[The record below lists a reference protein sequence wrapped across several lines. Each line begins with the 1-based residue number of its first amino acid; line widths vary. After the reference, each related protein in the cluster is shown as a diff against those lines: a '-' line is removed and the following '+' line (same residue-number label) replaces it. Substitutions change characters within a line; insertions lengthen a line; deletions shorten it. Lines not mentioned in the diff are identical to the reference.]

1 MSDGRRWLGCE
12 DGSRVG
18 LVLSGGGAR
27 GAFQVGVWKTLL
39 EDPRGLCRTPEV
51 VSGTS
56 CGAINAALIAA
67 GLGPDE
73 MLAFWLAV
81 SEDPPVVANET
92 FFSSLAAAVTR
103 RLLVAPID
111 RETKSRSR
119 RILGALLRRHSLHR
133 VGGWDALAAAYAM
146 TGRYDAVSSLLQEIP
161 TTFLFDL
168 SPVKAALRRAIG
180 GTEIRHS
187 PVRLAINTV
196 DVATG
201 RVVRIVNFRPEKGP
215 RSSTKHYR
223 YEPAISLDMIM
234 ASAAIPLLFN
244 GFEVGGRAMWDGG
257 LLVNSPLA
265 PAVSL
270 GAKRIVPVL
279 VTARPDPAG
288 SPEPTFG
295 WALER
300 VVDTFLENAY
310 SSDRKLLLDRNELAL
325 RLPEENLT
333 RVELARPIRP
343 IQGTLVHVGSYLYF
357 ERRALLAMHA
367 AGQEAA
373 RRWLDAGP
381 ELDSRRR
388 SEA

>member
-1 MSDGRRWLGCE
+1 MTDGRRWLGPE
-12 DGSRVG
+12 DGSLVG

-73 MLAFWLAV
+73 MLAFWLGVAE
-81 SEDPPVVANET
+81 SPPVVANET
-92 FFSSLAAAVTR
+92 FFSALRAAIGR
-103 RLLVAPID
+103 RLVTPGGD
-111 RETKSRSR
+111 RETRERGS
-119 RILGALLRRHSLHR
+119 RILGALLKRHSLHR
-133 VGGWDALAAAYAM
+133 FAGWDALLAAYAM

-161 TTFLFDL
+161 TTFLFDV
-168 SPVKAALRRAIG
+168 SPVRAALRKALG

-187 PVRLAINTV
+187 KVRLAINAV

-201 RVVRIVNFRPEKGP
+201 RVVRIVNYRPEKGP

-244 GFEVGGRAMWDGG
+244 AFEVGGRAMWDGG

-279 VTARPDPAG
+279 VTARPDPDG
-288 SPEPTFG
+288 RPEPTFG
-295 WALER
+295 WAVER
-300 VVDTFLENAY
+300 VADTFLENAY
-310 SSDRKLLLDRNELAL
+310 SQDRKLLLDRNELAL

-343 IQGTLVHVGSYLYF
+343 LPGTLFEVGSYLYF

-381 ELDSRRR
+381 ELDSRAR